1 MIIPWG
7 TDAPIYHR
15 PVATIALIVINTLV
29 FFAFPS
35 HDYKEWALE
44 LGAGVHP
51 FQWITACFMHIGFEH
66 LFENMIFLWAF
77 GIIVEGKLG
86 WWLFTLVYLGIGVV
100 AHALLQF
107 TIHPEEPAVMAGAS
121 GVIFG
126 LLAMCL
132 VWAPRNDLQFIAFFR
147 LFPMDFE
154 FPILWV
160 AAFYIGLELLEVGV
174 RGFKPSSAL
183 GHATGAATGFV
194 LGTAML
200 KLKLV
205 DCEGWDLYAVMARRQ
220 GDKPG
225 ERKVKAKSK
234 ARAQRA
240 ASEFA
245 RAAAASKPKRKTKG
259 AGKAVKSIEDASG
272 DALRTLRLHL
282 ELGETE
288 AALAVYKQSINSIS
302 GWQPPDRDWVD
313 LITAG
318 LEQNRWAEAARVMRD
333 YVERAES
340 PSPRVR
346 LKLAQILIQKLG
358 RPQQGLRILEKLN
371 AEELPESLRP
381 TRAQLE
387 KQAEDLREDGEL
399 ELQDEMW

>member
-35 HDYKEWALE
+35 ADFKEWALE

-51 FQWITACFMHIGFEH
+51 LQWITACFMHIGFEH

-86 WWLFTLVYLGIGVV
+86 WWPFTLVYLGIGVV

-147 LFPMDFE
+147 FIPMDFE
-154 FPILWV
+154 FPIIWV
-160 AAFYIGLELLEVGV
+160 AAFYIGLELLEVGF

-183 GHATGAATGFV
+183 GHATGAVTGFM
-194 LGTAML
+194 LATAML

-205 DCEGWDLYAVMARRQ
+205 DCEGWDLYAVLAHRQ
-220 GDKPG
+220 GEKSS
-225 ERKVKAKSK
+225 ERKVKSNVKGP
-234 ARAQRA
+234 RQRA
-240 ASEFA
+240 AAEFA
-245 RAAAASKPKRKTKG
+245 RATAASKPKRKTKG
-259 AGKAVKSIEDASG
+259 AGKMVKSIEDASG
-272 DALRTLRLHL
+272 EALRTMRLHL

-288 AALAVYKQSINSIS
+288 AALAVYQQSMKSIS
-302 GWQPPDRDWVD
+302 GWQPPDRDWVN
-313 LITAG
+313 LISAA
-318 LEQNRWAEAARVMRD
+318 LEQNRWAEAARVMRE
-333 YVERAES
+333 YVARAAE
-340 PSPRVR
+340 PSPRVK

-358 RPQQGLRILEKLN
+358 KPQQGLRILEQLKP
-371 AEELPESLRP
+371 EELPESLRP
-381 TRAQLE
+381 TRALLE
-387 KQAEDLREDGEL
+387 QQAENLRDEGEL